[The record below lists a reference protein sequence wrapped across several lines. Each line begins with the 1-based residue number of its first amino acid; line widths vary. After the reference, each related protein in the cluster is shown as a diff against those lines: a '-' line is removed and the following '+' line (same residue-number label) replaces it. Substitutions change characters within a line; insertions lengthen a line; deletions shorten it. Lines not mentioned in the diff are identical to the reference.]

1 MVGAQSDCGSV
12 GSLGLLRPTGG
23 AKQNAEIAVRVGVAG
38 VDRNGAF
45 VLGDRLLESAVGL
58 KNDPQIAVPVSL
70 IRAEFQAL
78 PDEVDGFIGSTLL
91 VRKQAGVV
99 QGVLVLRRHLEH
111 AGVDQFRLGQVMLLL
126 QLDGQRDGLVDR
138 QLLRP

>member
-1 MVGAQSDCGSV
+1 
-12 GSLGLLRPTGG
+12 
-23 AKQNAEIAVRVGVAG
+23 
-38 VDRNGAF
+38 
-45 VLGDRLLESAVGL
+45 L

-70 IRAEFQAL
+70 IRAEIQTP
-78 PDEVDGFIGSTLL
+78 PDEVDGLIGSTLL

-111 AGVDQFRLGQVMLLL
+111 AVVDEFRLGQVMLLL